1 MNTPTLHDAGPSH
14 KKPRLARWII
24 AIGLSAG
31 TTLMAATA
39 APAAAPW
46 MRISEA
52 VDYLRAVA
60 PTHAVPIHQAI
71 VEPSARGIYYGR
83 LTELTD
89 TDFQVLEPENGR
101 AF

>member
-1 MNTPTLHDAGPSH
+1 M
-14 KKPRLARWII
+14 K
-24 AIGLSAG
+24 
-31 TTLMAATA
+31 
-39 APAAAPW
+39 
-46 MRISEA
+46 ISEA

>member
-1 MNTPTLHDAGPSH
+1 VIDNISYLIGDGDHPARLMHPGDALYEPGEPVDV
-14 KKPRLARWII
+14 L
-24 AIGLSAG
+24 
-31 TTLMAATA
+31 A

-46 MRISEA
+46 MKISEA

-83 LTELTD
+83 LTELTS
-89 TDFQVLEPENGR
+89 TDFQVLEPENGT